1 MFTLAW
7 YEIALTGLE
16 LIIIVTQGGALIRHS
31 EAAPNQRSFLGFYK
45 AHFQCSAQDTTHFS
59 SRFLDR
65 VQIENVCS
73 PEKLGLPIR
82 SHPRLVRSYFFHI
95 KIPNSGRP

>member
-7 YEIALTGLE
+7 FEIDLTGLE
-16 LIIIVTQGGALIRHS
+16 LIIIVTQGGTLIRHC
-31 EAAPNQRSFLGFYK
+31 EAAPNHRSFLGFYK
-45 AHFQCSAQDTTHFS
+45 AHFQYSSQDTTHFI

-65 VQIENVCS
+65 GQIENVWS

-82 SHPRLVRSYFFHI
+82 AHSRLFRSYFFQI
-95 KIPNSGRP
+95 RIPK